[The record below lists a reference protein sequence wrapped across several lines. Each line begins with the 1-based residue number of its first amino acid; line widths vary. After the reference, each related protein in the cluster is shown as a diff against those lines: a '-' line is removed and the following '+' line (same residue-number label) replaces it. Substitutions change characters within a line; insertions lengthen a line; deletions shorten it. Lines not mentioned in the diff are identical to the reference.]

1 MSFSAYLQ
9 LDTRRKKGNGSYPL
23 IVRIT
28 VNRKTTSLQT
38 NINLLEKE
46 WDFKHSKIKASAKSY
61 PNSARINNYIQ
72 HYLGVSQ
79 KVLLN
84 LSESN
89 KLHLH
94 SLTEIKTLISKELDS
109 KSSELT
115 LDVLIDA
122 HIDKMNKEKRYGTAR
137 TYKDLKQFLE
147 KYCDTSSIPI
157 TKVDF
162 KWLSNIESEYKAKGN
177 SLNGL
182 GVRLRALRALIN
194 INRKSGALP
203 EGFNPFEN
211 YTIKS
216 LKTRKRA
223 LVKDDFDKILNAD
236 VSKLPVPLQRAR
248 ELFLVSYYML
258 GISFYDMALLTID
271 NIADGKIYY
280 RRSKT
285 KRLYAVKISKRLEV
299 LLKVFIEGKEKD
311 DFLFPI
317 ASKGLSGVQQ
327 SNRIRNAMAR
337 YNRDLKKLAE
347 ILGIESQRLSSYV
360 ARHSVATHARDV
372 ANIDIPV
379 ISQMLGHN
387 DTTTTAVYLASIQ
400 DSVLDDAVEK
410 MFE

>member
-9 LDTRRKKGNGSYPL
+9 LDTRRKKENNSYPL

-38 NINLLEKE
+38 NINLLENE
-46 WDFKHSKIKASAKSY
+46 WDIKHSKVKASAKSY
-61 PNSARINNYIQ
+61 DNTGRINKYVQ
-72 HYLGVSQ
+72 HYLSVSQ
-79 KVLLN
+79 KVLFN

-89 KLHLH
+89 QLHLF
-94 SLTEIKTLISKELDS
+94 SLTEIKTSISEELDR
-109 KSSELT
+109 KAFDIT
-115 LDVLIDA
+115 LDTLIDI
-122 HIDKMNKEKRYGTAR
+122 HIEKMNKERRYGNAR
-137 TYKDLKQFLE
+137 TYKELKQFLVN
-147 KYCDTSSIPI
+147 YCGTSAISVSKI
-157 TKVDF
+157 DF
-162 KWLSNIESEYKAKGN
+162 KWLSNIESEYRAKGN

-194 INRKSGALP
+194 TNKNNGVLLSS
-203 EGFNPFEN
+203 FNPFEK

-223 LVKDDFDKILNAD
+223 LVKEDFDKILNVD
-236 VSKLPVPLQRAR
+236 GLDLPIPLQRVR
-248 ELFLVSYYML
+248 KLFLISYYML
-258 GISFYDMALLTID
+258 GISFYDMAMLTID
-271 NIADGKIYY
+271 SISDGKVHY

-285 KRLYAVKISKRLEV
+285 KRLYAIKISKPLED
-299 LLKVFIEGKEKD
+299 LLKEFLEGKSKD
-311 DFLFPI
+311 DYIFPI
-317 ASKGLSGVQQ
+317 ANKGLTGEQL

-337 YNRDLKKLAE
+337 YNESLKKLAE

-360 ARHSVATHARDV
+360 ARHSVATHARDI

-387 DTTTTAVYLASIQ
+387 DTATTAVYLASIQ
-400 DSVLDDAVEK
+400 DNVLDDAVDR